1 MSDGQ
6 YLERL
11 QQVEHVVVV
20 MMENRSFDHMLGY
33 LTDDGMPEVDGLDG
47 TQYNLDRNG
56 ARVPTH
62 AFDADANTVMRA
74 GEALRKALDPDHSKH
89 GVATQL
95 GAGYPE
101 HPHPDGHNG
110 GFVQAFVETRKPED
124 HVAAELWSVPMG
136 YYTAKDLPTYD
147 FLARTY
153 GVCDHWHSSVP
164 GDTWPNRLYSLAG
177 REGPKVQ
184 LSLLAELAKLL
195 PGHPA
200 ALSGAPIYD
209 VAAFTQHLE
218 DAQWRWY
225 SHDPATL
232 RAADSRY
239 RDFKHV
245 KRDNFA
251 FFDRK
256 GLSLATQAGEAL
268 IVGHDSFLDD
278 AAKGQLRDVSW
289 IDPNFIDLDVLDPN
303 SNDDHPPSDIR
314 AGQAFIL
321 QIYEALVRSPNWPG
335 TLLVIVYDEHG
346 GFYDHVAP
354 PAVHDDSGYATLGV
368 RVPALLVGPMVA
380 KGVCHET
387 FDHTSLIK
395 TILRRFAADPDQA
408 LAQMSQRVQAA
419 RHVGVALAD
428 ELRTDIPDHDD
439 VQQKIDAWR
448 TAARAKRQAAAD
460 QAPSPSPDGAGQ
472 PLILHD
478 FQRDFVALTYTLR
491 QAGLPPGQP

>member
-1 MSDGQ
+1 MSDEEHLDR
-6 YLERL
+6 LE
-11 QQVEHVVVV
+11 QVKHVVVV

-33 LTDDGMPEVDGLDG
+33 LTGDGMPEVNGLSGSEFNFDRDGK
-47 TQYNLDRNG
+47 
-56 ARVPTH
+56 AVPIH

-95 GAGYPE
+95 GAGYPA

-124 HVAAELWSVPMG
+124 HVARELWSVPMG
-136 YYTAKDLPTYD
+136 HYTGKDLPTSD
-147 FLARTY
+147 FLARNY
-153 GVCDHWHSSVP
+153 CVCDAWHSSVP

-177 REGPKVQ
+177 REGPKVK
-184 LSLLAELAKLL
+184 LSFIKALTDML
-195 PGHPA
+195 PGHPDLLA
-200 ALSGAPIYD
+200 GAPIYD
-209 VAAFTQHLE
+209 VPTFTHHLE
-218 DAQWRWY
+218 DKQWRWY

-232 RAADSRY
+232 RAADGRH
-239 RDFKHV
+239 RDFKHIN
-245 KRDNFA
+245 RDNFA
-251 FFDRK
+251 FFDRRK
-256 GLSLATQAGEAL
+256 LALATQVGEGL

-278 AAKGQLRDVSW
+278 AAKGELRDVSW
-289 IDPNFIDLDVLDPN
+289 IDPNFIDLNVLDPN

-321 QIYEALVRSPNWPG
+321 QIYEALVRSPNWNE
-335 TLLVIVYDEHG
+335 TLLVVVYDEHG
-346 GFYDHVAP
+346 GFYDHVEP

-380 KGVCHET
+380 KGVCHEV

-395 TILRRFAADPDQA
+395 TILRRFAKDPDNA
-408 LAQMSQRVQAA
+408 LAQMPQRVQGA

-428 ELRTDIPDHDD
+428 ALRTDIPDHDD
-439 VQQKIDAWR
+439 VQVQIDAWR
-448 TAARAKRQAAAD
+448 TKAREQRQAAPS
-460 QAPSPSPDGAGQ
+460 QAPSVSPDGAGQ

-478 FQRDFVALTYTLR
+478 FQQDFVTIAQSLR
-491 QAGLPPGQP
+491 SAGLPPGQP